1 MRVYHTKQLTCG
13 GMADE
18 PLPRW
23 PQDYELV
30 AEIDQGGRSSRDA
43 LEYVFHLTQ
52 NIERS
57 WTENEGVRAF
67 GTRRRSMSAGD
78 AVALEDGSLYRCDM
92 NGWTPMGTTW
102 VGRTQEASHRHPS
115 ESRPQ
120 PSQTNRKA

>member
-1 MRVYHTKQLTCG
+1 MRVYHTKYPVFG

-18 PLPRW
+18 PPPRW

-52 NIERS
+52 NIEQS

-67 GTRRRSMSAGD
+67 GTRCRSTSAGD

-92 NGWTPMGTTW
+92 NGWTQIGTTW

-115 ESRPQ
+115 EPRPQ
-120 PSQTNRKA
+120 PSQTIRKA

>member
-1 MRVYHTKQLTCG
+1 MRVYHTKCPIFG

-23 PQDYELV
+23 PQDDELV
-30 AEIDQGGRSSRDA
+30 AEIDQDGRSSRDA
-43 LEYVFHLTQ
+43 LAYAFHLTQ
-52 NIERS
+52 NIEQS

-67 GTRRRSMSAGD
+67 DARRRSTSAGD

-102 VGRTQEASHRHPS
+102 VGRTQVVSHRHPS
-115 ESRPQ
+115 EPSPRS
-120 PSQTNRKA
+120 SQTNRKA